1 MSKGVNGFT
10 PFFVRF
16 NKNYN
21 DKKQTNKIK
30 NTFFVLP
37 TDRLLFVARGKGEES
52 PRGRGEESEAF
63 GSVYDK
69 IKLIPL

>member
-1 MSKGVNGFT
+1 MAKGVNGFT

-30 NTFFVLP
+30 NTFFILP
-37 TDRLLFVARGKGEES
+37 RDRLLFVARGRERSRPGEGV
-52 PRGRGEESEAF
+52 RNQRRLVLF
-63 GSVYDK
+63 T
-69 IKLIPL
+69 IKLS